1 MSDNRYAFLVEWLD
15 PNAQIVW
22 KFQLL
27 YWDKDC
33 SCELYDIK
41 NRRTFLKRCPA
52 PHVKLQN
59 LYLGAVVTLHARQ
72 LKILEYSDTFTQKT
86 LSTSRQKCAP
96 ASVDE
101 GTRGRSGSA
110 EVVLR
115 GWCTLHTEQY
125 PSAAAAPRCTAPRLF
140 GTCGVGGVPPPYG
153 CSRCETVGGR
163 GQLLRDR
170 CSGRGAFTTTSATTT
185 PNANPG

>member
-1 MSDNRYAFLVEWLD
+1 MADNRYAFLVEWLD

-52 PHVKLQN
+52 PHVKLPN

-72 LKILEYSDTFTQKT
+72 LKILEYSDTFTKKT
-86 LSTSRQKCAP
+86 LSKSRQKCAP
-96 ASVDE
+96 RRVDDATPGAFGPQE
-101 GTRGRSGSA
+101 CA
-110 EVVLR
+110 LR
-115 GWCTLHTEQY
+115 VRCTLHLDAY
-125 PSAAAAPRCTAPRLF
+125 PPAAAAPRRTAPRLF
-140 GTCGVGGVPPPYG
+140 AHARLGECLHVRLQ
-153 CSRCETVGGR
+153 SM
-163 GQLLRDR
+163 
-170 CSGRGAFTTTSATTT
+170 
-185 PNANPG
+185 